1 MNGRIVESKDRMKTI
16 SCVMLLVSIIL
27 VFGVMFELVSMSSH
41 TIFFLLLPYL
51 GFMLGLFVI
60 LVIDLLGRKLPKI
73 KIVLEDSIFWDGLWR
88 ILLQEND

>member
-1 MNGRIVESKDRMKTI
+1 MNGRIVEIKDRMKTI